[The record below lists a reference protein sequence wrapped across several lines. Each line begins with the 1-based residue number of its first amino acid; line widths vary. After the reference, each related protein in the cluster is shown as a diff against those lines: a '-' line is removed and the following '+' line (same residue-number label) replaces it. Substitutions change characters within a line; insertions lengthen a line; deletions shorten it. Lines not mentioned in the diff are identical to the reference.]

1 MAVGKCVVFF
11 AVLTFLRTLNKADA
25 VHCVFMESCML
36 PCSFRRGDEVVIH
49 WIKLKSTD
57 EPAHSYYHNQ
67 DQLSRQDKNF
77 KGRTALFKDQISKGN
92 ASLRLTRVGVQ
103 DQGRYKCYTSTIIG
117 NSESFIDL
125 NVDAPVREVDI
136 QQVEN
141 RMTCSSEG
149 IFPEPKLTWST
160 NPPSTVTPQNK
171 TTVQQN
177 EQQLYNISS
186 SLIVSASDLDYSCTV
201 STRSNKK
208 RTTLFKPAS
217 INGSQTE
224 TTIPCTSSNTPLTSL
239 IWRFN
244 HSHIILKQTGA
255 DVPYTV
261 SEEWTQQV
269 KSVSESGSLTLQD
282 LTSNQEGIYSC
293 ELSDAEETYITNTTL
308 RIEKHQGSSNAAST
322 AGIAA
327 GVVVAILIVVGVA
340 ILISKCKK
348 ENNVL

>member
-1 MAVGKCVVFF
+1 MTGLKRVVFVV
-11 AVLTFLRTLNKADA
+11 VLTFLQSLARGDA
-25 VHCVFMESCML
+25 VDCVFNESCIL
-36 PCSFRRGDEVVIH
+36 PCSFQAGNEVVIH
-49 WIKLKSTD
+49 WIQVTTGNI
-57 EPAHSYYHNQ
+57 PAHSYYDDK
-67 DQLSRQDKNF
+67 DQLSRQDENF
-77 KGRTALFKDQISKGN
+77 KGRTSLFKDQISKGN
-92 ASLRLTRVGVQ
+92 ASLRLTRVEVQ
-103 DQGRYKCYTSTIIG
+103 DQGRYKCYTGTAIDHID
-117 NSESFIDL
+117 SFINL
-125 NVDAPVREVDI
+125 NVDAPVRKVDI

-149 IFPEPKLTWST
+149 IYPEPKLTWST

-217 INGSQTE
+217 INVSQTE

-255 DVPYTV
+255 NVSYTV

-269 KSVSESGSLTLQD
+269 KSVSESGSLTLQG

-293 ELSDAEETYITNTTL
+293 ELSDAEETYITNTIL
-308 RIEKHQGSSNAAST
+308 RIEKHQGD
-322 AGIAA
+322 
-327 GVVVAILIVVGVA
+327 VAEGENFQELLSV
-340 ILISKCKK
+340 ISM
-348 ENNVL
+348 